1 MRSNCNLSLKDNY
14 LCALDIVAGFLLKI
28 FQCTSKDRYNNLYL
42 QARLQLE
49 RILKSVRISKNS
61 VTKEGGLRCLPLS
74 CFGIPSCLALTLAGR
89 GARPSRK
96 PSGPAITGDLSLA
109 EGHSIKSSTPGI
121 LVIPTLLVQY
131 QSRRWGAPHPGGPLL
146 KTCVQHYGVFGT

>member
-1 MRSNCNLSLKDNY
+1 MLLCTRFIFISFRSEANSLLKSRGRPLSLKDNY
-14 LCALDIVAGFLLKI
+14 LCALDIVAGLLLKI

-74 CFGIPSCLALTLAGR
+74 CFGIPSCLALALAGR

-96 PSGPAITGDLSLA
+96 PSGPTITGDLSLA
-109 EGHSIKSSTPGI
+109 EGHS
-121 LVIPTLLVQY
+121 
-131 QSRRWGAPHPGGPLL
+131 H
-146 KTCVQHYGVFGT
+146 